1 MPPKEESP
9 LESLRDR
16 VYRPEEEHV
25 EVPAYSTQE
34 TPATYGWQAPP
45 SAPPKRKL
53 PWTVW
58 FLAGAGAFLV
68 IAGALAAFF
77 LLTGTRAISSDR
89 VTITMDAPVSI
100 ASGDTVALVITVH
113 NGNPTTLTK
122 ASLFASFPEG
132 TQAGDGTDTPF
143 TQYNDVLGDIP
154 AGGDVTRTV
163 QVKLYGAENQVLPI
177 PIKTEYHTEGS
188 NALFVSHKD
197 FSITI
202 ATSPISVQ
210 VQTLSQSP
218 SGQPLSLAVIVRSNA
233 STPLPN
239 VALTAQYPTGFS
251 VKSTDPAATG
261 ANYFSL
267 GTLNPGDQ
275 KTIKIS
281 GTLVGQNADQR
292 VFRFTAGSASANG
305 TNTLGST
312 FAQAAATVTIT
323 HPFLNVGLSLNRESA
338 DTVIALPGES
348 IGGIL
353 AWQNMLGTQLS
364 NASIRIALS
373 GNALDT
379 SSIKGGTGFYRS
391 QDSTVVFDSTTNSS
405 LASLSAGDTGSGSFS
420 FAVKSASA
428 LSGVKNPTITL
439 TVSTSGQ
446 QANQGSTPQTL
457 GSTLTRTIKIG
468 TQVSLSSTVSK
479 VSGPVP
485 PVPGTETV
493 YAVALTAAN
502 TVNSVGAAKVT
513 AMLPSYVRYISS
525 SDKSVVYNADAGTLT
540 WTIGDV
546 QPQGKAATSFQVAIN
561 PSASQSG
568 TAPTIVNDQTFS
580 GVDRFTQLQIT
591 SVAPALTTEL
601 PGSSSSGTVK

>member
-34 TPATYGWQAPP
+34 TPATYGWQSPP
-45 SAPPKRKL
+45 ASPPKKRL

-58 FLAGAGAFLV
+58 FLAGAGAFLL
-68 IAGALAAFF
+68 IAGALAAYF
-77 LLTGTRAISSDR
+77 LLAGTRAISSER

-122 ASLFASFPEG
+122 ASLFATFPDG
-132 TQAGDGTDTPF
+132 TQTGDGSDTPL

-163 QVKLYGAENQVLPI
+163 QVKLYGAEDQVLPI
-177 PIKTEYHTEGS
+177 PIKTEYRTEGS

-197 FSITI
+197 LSITI
-202 ATSPISVQ
+202 ATSPISLQ

-233 STPLPN
+233 ATPLAE
-239 VALTAQYPTGFS
+239 VALAAQYPTGFS
-251 VKSTDPAATG
+251 VKSTDPATAGT
-261 ANYFSL
+261 NYFSL

-292 VFRFTAGSASANG
+292 VFRFTAGSASVNG

-323 HPFLNVGLSLNRESA
+323 HPFLNVNLSLNRESA
-338 DTVIALPGES
+338 DTVVALPGEN
-348 IGGIL
+348 IGGIIS
-353 AWQNMLGTQLS
+353 WENMLGTQLS
-364 NASIRIALS
+364 NASVRIALS
-373 GNALDT
+373 GNALDGG
-379 SSIKGGTGFYRS
+379 SVKGGTGFYRS
-391 QDSTVVFDSTTNSS
+391 QDSTIVFDSTTNSS
-405 LASLSAGDTGSGSFS
+405 LASLSAGDTGTGSFS

-428 LSGVKNPTITL
+428 LGGVKNPTIVL

-468 TQVSLSSTVSK
+468 TQVSLTSSVSK

-485 PVPGTETV
+485 PVSGSETV
-493 YAVALTAAN
+493 YAVALTAGN

-513 AMLPSYVRYISS
+513 ATLPSYVRYVSS
-525 SDKSVVYNADAGTLT
+525 SDPGVTYNADTSTVT

-546 QPQGKAATSFQVAIN
+546 QPAGKAASSFQVAIN

-568 TAPTIVNDQTFS
+568 TAPTLVSDQTFS
-580 GVDRFTQLQIT
+580 GVDRFTQLQVSAI
-591 SVAPALTTEL
+591 APALTTQL
-601 PGSSSSGTVK
+601 PGSPSSGTVK